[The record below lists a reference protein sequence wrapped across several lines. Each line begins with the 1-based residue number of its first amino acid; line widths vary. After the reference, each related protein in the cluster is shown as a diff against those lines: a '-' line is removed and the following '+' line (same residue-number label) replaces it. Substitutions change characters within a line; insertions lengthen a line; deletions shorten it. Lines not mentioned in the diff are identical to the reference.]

1 MQANKTPRAKL
12 SAKALAISLAPIAT
26 AQPQA
31 IAPPEPLSSHVKD
44 YIAEIGGP
52 EALAIAEQIGDGA
65 TDESIEQKTQ
75 YKLAEVRSILNHL
88 HSYGVVEYNRDKN
101 MTNGWFTYT
110 WRVNHDRAKRNYLQI
125 KKREHAELLRRKT
138 NGDLAA
144 LYNCRKGC
152 VQLTFEDAMENRF
165 RCPSCNSNLK
175 FTDAADAL
183 KKNEAKIKQIEQ
195 LLGKQPVQMP
205 ATQ

>member
-1 MQANKTPRAKL
+1 MQAKTPRAKL
-12 SAKALAISLAPIAT
+12 SANAIALSLAPVAL

-31 IAPPEPLSSHVKD
+31 VAPSEPLSTHVKD
-44 YIAEIGGP
+44 YIAEIGGL
-52 EALAIAEQIGDGA
+52 EALKIAENIGDGA

-75 YKLAEVRSILNHL
+75 FKLAEVRSILNHL

-110 WRVNHDRAKRNYLQI
+110 WRINHDRAKRNYLQI

-138 NGDLAA
+138 SGDLAA
-144 LYNCRKGC
+144 LYKCRKGC
-152 VQLTFEDAMENRF
+152 VQLAFEDAMENRF

-195 LLGKQPVQMP
+195 LLGRPAAPVP
-205 ATQ
+205 AIQ